1 MNLPTL
7 KPTKQDLSS
16 FNAAIQ
22 KEWLVTNG
30 LGGYASSTVLGVNTR
45 KYHGLLV
52 AALHPPGDR
61 TVCLA
66 KLDEEIWVK
75 NKVYRLGANEFH
87 DVFYPEGFNLLEEF
101 TISPFPTFKYRAE
114 QVEVSK
120 TIFMLYHKNVTISTY
135 RVENKSESQITIR
148 IAPLVSCRHFHQVVS
163 KLNNLFKFT
172 QKQVGNDQVQI
183 EFENPKAALTIR
195 STAGSFIERPNLIE
209 RIFYREEALRGE
221 SSIDDCYQPGV
232 FEVEVAPGSYEEFA
246 IIAAAG
252 NTIQQ
257 NIENLIGVS
266 SAEDTLHLFNEETTN
281 RTELIKGFSANSA
294 NDWLSWILLA
304 ADSFLVKGPNGGKSV
319 IAGYHWFE
327 AWGRDTFVS
336 LPGLMLVTG
345 RFSEAREVL
354 VGFNKFCMAGLIPN
368 FLSELSLLPS
378 CNTVD
383 ATMWHVNSVLQ
394 YVKYTGDFDFVKE
407 ELWESLKEIAENHI
421 KGTGFGIHMDH
432 DGLLAHG
439 ARLTWMDADVDS
451 NAVTPRAGK
460 AVEIQALWYNALKTM
475 QLLAVKFHEQTL
487 AETYN
492 DLAEKTKT
500 SFNQKFW
507 NPEKNCLFDVLGEN
521 GVDASLRPNQVIA
534 TSLDFT
540 MMNHER
546 NVSVVDLMEHEL
558 LTPCGLRTLSR
569 SDPRY
574 RGSYFGDR
582 RNRDQAYH
590 NGTVWPWL
598 TGPFATAYLKTKGYT
613 PQNVQY
619 VSKNFVEPLLKNQ
632 ITQGCLGTVNEVFD
646 GDAPHTPRGCVSQA
660 WSIAEPLRA
669 YAEDILQARPKHE
682 KEVLGLI

>member
-7 KPTKQDLSS
+7 KLTKRDLSN
-16 FNAAIQ
+16 FNATIQ

-66 KLDEEIWVK
+66 KLDEEIWVR

-101 TISPFPTFKYRAE
+101 TVSPFPTFKFRAG

-120 TIFMLYHKNVTISTY
+120 TLFMLNNKNVTVAAYS
-135 RVENKSESQITIR
+135 VENKIESEITIR
-148 IAPLVSCRHFHQVVS
+148 ITPLVSCRHFHQVVS
-163 KLNNLFKFT
+163 KLSNPFKFT
-172 QKQVGNDQVQI
+172 QKQVGNDQVQLD
-183 EFENPKAALTIR
+183 FEDPKTALTLR
-195 STAGSFIERPNLIE
+195 STAGSFMERPNLIE
-209 RIFYREEALRGE
+209 RLFYREEALRGE
-221 SSIDDCYQPGV
+221 SSIDDCYQPGL
-232 FEVEVAPGSYEEFA
+232 FEVNVSPDSNEEFA
-246 IIAAAG
+246 VIAAAG

-257 NIENLIGVS
+257 NAENLNGVS
-266 SAEDTLHLFNEETTN
+266 STEDSLRLFNEARESK
-281 RTELIKGFSANSA
+281 TELTNGFSAIPA
-294 NDWLSWILLA
+294 NYWLSWILLA

-345 RFSEAREVL
+345 KFNEAREVL
-354 VGFNKFCMAGLIPN
+354 VGFNKFCVAGLIPN

-383 ATMWHVNSVLQ
+383 ATMWHINSVLQ

-407 ELWESLKEIAENHI
+407 ELWESLKEIAESHI
-421 KGTGFGIHMDH
+421 KGTGFGIHMD
-432 DGLLAHG
+432 DDSLLSHG
-439 ARLTWMDADVDS
+439 ARLTWMDADVEG

-460 AVEIQALWYNALKTM
+460 AVEIQALWYNALRTM
-475 QLLAVKFHEQTL
+475 QLLAVEFHEQNL
-487 AETYN
+487 AETYSAFA
-492 DLAEKTKT
+492 DKAKA
-500 SFNQKFW
+500 SFVSKFW

-521 GVDASLRPNQVIA
+521 GVDTSVRPNQVIA
-534 TSLDFT
+534 ASLDFS
-540 MMNHER
+540 MLDKER
-546 NVSVVDLMEHEL
+546 NMFLVNLVEREL

-574 RGSYFGDR
+574 RGNYFGDR

-598 TGPFATAYLKTKGYT
+598 TGPFTTAYLKTKGYT
-613 PQNVQY
+613 QENVEHAF
-619 VSKNFVEPLLKNQ
+619 KGFIEPLFKTQ
-632 ITQGCLGTVNEVFD
+632 IILGCLGTVNEVFD
-646 GDAPHTPRGCVSQA
+646 GDFPHTPRGCISQA

-669 YAEDILQARPKHE
+669 YVEEVLQVRPKYE